1 MKGKVFVPKKT
12 ITVQLD
18 LETWKSFDGLCAM
31 FGLPKT
37 KMFKKLVDDAE
48 MELADNV
55 EKELNKDGTED

>member
-1 MKGKVFVPKKT
+1 MKDKVFVPKKT

-18 LETWKSFDGLCAM
+18 LDTWKSFDSLCIA

-37 KMFKKLVDDAE
+37 KMFKKLIVDA
-48 MELADNV
+48 

>member
-1 MKGKVFVPKKT
+1 MKDKVFVPKKT

-18 LETWKSFDGLCAM
+18 LDTWKSFDGLCIA

-48 MELADNV
+48 
-55 EKELNKDGTED
+55 KELNKDGTEN

>member
-1 MKGKVFVPKKT
+1 MKDKVFVPKKT

-18 LETWKSFDGLCAM
+18 LDTWKSFDVLCIA

-48 MELADNV
+48 
-55 EKELNKDGTED
+55 KELNKDGAED